1 MGSLT
6 DVATTATVMATGAP
20 SDRAPAWRTAA
31 IAIGLGLLIAASMP
45 PWGWWPLGL
54 LGIAGLDQLI
64 AGHRAWGRFRRAT
77 MVSIAWL
84 GPSMVWMWDLTP
96 PGYVVAV
103 CAYSA
108 FFGIGAALTPAGRG
122 RPIGLVG
129 AIVLSS
135 ALRSAWPFGGV
146 PLSTLALSL
155 AASPLLPVVRLAGP
169 LTLVAAAAVVGVSLS
184 ALWDRRW
191 LTVGVGAALIVGAA
205 LAASIAPDGEKIGEI
220 EVAVVQG
227 GGLQRT
233 RFTVEGAATVFDKHV
248 RATNEIDRPVDLVL
262 WPENVVNVEGEF
274 ASHPWY
280 SQVLELADDLDA
292 TLIPG
297 VFADLP
303 DDNVNYSLTVSG
315 DGEILDRYDKVW
327 IVPFG
332 EYVPAR
338 WIVEPLAD
346 LTGVLNQLPQDARR
360 GDHPAVLETPNGTMG
375 VMISWEV
382 FFAHRARDAVRN
394 GGEVLLNPTN
404 GSSYWLTQV
413 QTQQVASS
421 RLRAVETG
429 RWLLQAAPTGFSAMI
444 NESGDVLE
452 RSVISEQRI
461 IYGTVE
467 RRSGLTWAVRF
478 GAWPA
483 LAAAAGALILARAR
497 SRGLGVGR

>member
-1 MGSLT
+1 MT
-6 DVATTATVMATGAP
+6 QVATAATQHAT
-20 SDRAPAWRTAA
+20 STRRWRTAA

-54 LGIAGLDQLI
+54 LGVAGLDQLLD
-64 AGHRAWGRFRRAT
+64 GHHRWGRFRRAT
-77 MVSIAWL
+77 LVSVAWL
-84 GPSMVWMWDLTP
+84 GPSMLWMWDLTP
-96 PGYVVAV
+96 PGYLVAV

-108 FFGIGAALTPAGRG
+108 FFGLGAALAPGGRG

-155 AASPLLPVVRLAGP
+155 AGSPLLPFARLAGP
-169 LTLVAAAAVVGVSLS
+169 LTLVAAAAVIGVSLS

-191 LTVGVGAALIVGAA
+191 LTVGVGAALIVGAS
-205 LAASIAPDGEKIGEI
+205 LAAYVAPDGEAIGEI
-220 EVAVVQG
+220 DVALVQG
-227 GGLQRT
+227 GGQQRT
-233 RFTVEGAATVFDKHV
+233 RFTVEGAEVVFDKHV
-248 RATNEIDRPVDLVL
+248 SATNEIDRPVDMVL

-274 ASHPWY
+274 ETHPWY
-280 SQVLELADDLDA
+280 PEVLQLADELDA

-303 DDNVNYSLTVSG
+303 DDNVNYSLTVSS
-315 DGEILDRYDKVW
+315 DGEVLDRYDKVW

-360 GDHPAVLETPNGTMG
+360 GEQPAVLETPNGTMG

-429 RWLLQAAPTGFSAMI
+429 RWLLQAAPTGFSALVD
-444 NESGDVLE
+444 ESGNVLE
-452 RSVISEQRI
+452 RAAISEQRT
-461 IYGTVE
+461 IYGTIE
-467 RRSGLTWAVRF
+467 RRTGLTWAVRF
-478 GAWPA
+478 GDWPA
-483 LAAAAGALILARAR
+483 LLAAVGALILARAR
-497 SRGLGVGR
+497 SRGLGVRVS

>member
-1 MGSLT
+1 
-6 DVATTATVMATGAP
+6 
-20 SDRAPAWRTAA
+20 
-31 IAIGLGLLIAASMP
+31 MP

-54 LGIAGLDQLI
+54 LGVAGLDRFLAHHQ
-64 AGHRAWGRFRRAT
+64 RWDRFRRA
-77 MVSIAWL
+77 MLVSVAWL
-84 GPSMVWMWDLTP
+84 GPSMLWMWDLTP
-96 PGYVVAV
+96 PGYLVAV
-103 CAYSA
+103 TAYSA
-108 FFGIGAALTPAGRG
+108 FFGLGAALAPGGRG
-122 RPIGLVG
+122 RSLGLVG

-155 AASPLLPVVRLAGP
+155 AGSPLLPLARLAGP
-169 LTLVAAAAVVGVSLS
+169 LTLVAAAAVIGVSLS

-191 LTVGVGAALIVGAA
+191 LTVGVGTALVVGAC
-205 LAASIAPDGEKIGEI
+205 LAAAVAPRGEPIGEI
-220 EVAVVQG
+220 DVALVQG
-227 GGLQRT
+227 GGEQRT
-233 RFTVEGAATVFDKHV
+233 RFSAQGATTVFENHV
-248 RATNEIDRPVDLVL
+248 DATSGIEEPVDLVL

-274 ASHPWY
+274 EDHPWY
-280 SQVLELADDLDA
+280 PEVLQLADDLDA

-315 DGEILDRYDKVW
+315 DGEVLDRYDKVW

-338 WIVEPLAD
+338 WVVEPLAD

-360 GDHPAVLETPNGTMG
+360 GEEPAVIETPNGTMG

-394 GGEVLLNPTN
+394 GGEILLNPTN

-444 NESGDVLE
+444 DESGEVLE
-452 RSVISEQRI
+452 RSAISEQRI
-461 IYGTVE
+461 IHGTVE
-467 RRSGLTWAVRF
+467 RRTGWTWAVRF
-478 GAWPA
+478 GDWPA
-483 LAAAAGALILARAR
+483 LLAAVGAMVLARLRALGASAWPVGPMPRRRTPKRTGPPSPPRFPAAR
-497 SRGLGVGR
+497 